1 MSCDND
7 WLPWSLSNTGHAF
20 FLGVVAANVYLDLLV
35 EQGVVAVLD
44 YPGFGWDRGM
54 GLYLGRPC
62 SLNSYGGLSG
72 LSGLSGLIC
81 NENLAKNCPQLDRIF
96 FGFRSWSTSRST
108 YYSVGNV
115 DGQAVRGENVVSS
128 VSHPVSTICVTKI

>member
-62 SLNSYGGLSG
+62 SLDSCGGLALQWDRGIG
-72 LSGLSGLIC
+72 LCLGNQAL
-81 NENLAKNCPQLDRIF
+81 QL
-96 FGFRSWSTSRST
+96 G
-108 YYSVGNV
+108 
-115 DGQAVRGENVVSS
+115 
-128 VSHPVSTICVTKI
+128 